1 MDRCAPSRSSRAIN
15 PRPSSASTSGPYS
28 AQADR
33 ISEGLPMFFLD
44 RIDAGRQH
52 AKRVK
57 QQDFLDQE
65 TVVLGLPGVGSRL
78 PTRSRW
84 RST

>member
-1 MDRCAPSRSSRAIN
+1 
-15 PRPSSASTSGPYS
+15 
-28 AQADR
+28 
-33 ISEGLPMFFLD
+33 MFFLD
-44 RIDAGRQH
+44 RIDVGRQH

-57 QQDFLDQE
+57 QQDFLNRE

-84 RST
+84 RSA